1 MAANKRQIADST
13 RPGARSTASQMRDR
27 TLSDR
32 AYERILSMIVGGEI
46 PVGGKLPTEQSL
58 SEQLGISRP
67 VLRQALRQLREDDV
81 IVSRQGSGSY
91 VQRRPK
97 DAVLDFAPI
106 GSIADVQRTFEFRV
120 AIEGEAALLAADRR
134 T

>member
-97 DAVLDFAPI
+97 DAVLISPLSARLPTSNGHSNF
-106 GSIADVQRTFEFRV
+106 GWRLKGRQHF
-120 AIEGEAALLAADRR
+120 
-134 T
+134 